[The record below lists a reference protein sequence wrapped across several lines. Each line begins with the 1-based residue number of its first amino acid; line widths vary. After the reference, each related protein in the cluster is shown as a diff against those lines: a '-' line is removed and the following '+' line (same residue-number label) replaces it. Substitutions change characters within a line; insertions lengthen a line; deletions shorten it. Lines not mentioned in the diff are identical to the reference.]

1 MTIGLGILVVGYVI
15 IVIGILKQIPAVD
28 LVLISLFI
36 ILPAFFFKNP
46 IGNTIG
52 IGVCMKSSFLLFHK
66 LAIGISYLMLNGY
79 VASLDR
85 VFLYNLTQIIFT
97 MLFCVIGYFLHKKNV
112 KLCEYVKNING
123 LCCIPFAI

>member
-15 IVIGILKQIPAVD
+15 IAIFIDSRTYEVSWLSIIM
-28 LVLISLFI
+28 FI

-66 LAIGISYLMLNGY
+66 LA
-79 VASLDR
+79 
-85 VFLYNLTQIIFT
+85 
-97 MLFCVIGYFLHKKNV
+97 
-112 KLCEYVKNING
+112 
-123 LCCIPFAI
+123 